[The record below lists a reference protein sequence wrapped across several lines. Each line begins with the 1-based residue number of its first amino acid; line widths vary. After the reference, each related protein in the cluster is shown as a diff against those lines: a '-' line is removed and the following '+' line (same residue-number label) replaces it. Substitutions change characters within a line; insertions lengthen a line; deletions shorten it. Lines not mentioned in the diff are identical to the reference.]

1 MSNKISLDLTAN
13 TSQAEKAV
21 ADLAND
27 IDKLQKKATQT
38 KIEGGGRGSRYSRS
52 RGSKEESIAQR
63 SKASNAD
70 RATTDALK
78 NALSG
83 LTDKLGT
90 FGQSLQNAAQNVSGL
105 VEKIAY
111 ARMAF
116 AGIPSV
122 MQKARRTTQRA
133 LARNMEGPDGQRVMA
148 RRRTA
153 FEDAARLKAR
163 SQTLHNWATGAN
175 GYTWSDRSLQR
186 MGEMKARLDRQRR
199 EFGRQR
205 MADEVSFMY
214 GPTDGKRSA
223 RQLKNLARWQWG
235 YAAGTR
241 VFPSEM
247 AMGVKPGRLRAV
259 GTYLRGGLAG
269 MSEGARA
276 RLAGVEAGAN
286 ELGRIMGFGQ
296 MGTWAKGRIAATGP
310 ALAGAAV
317 GAGIG
322 AIGGG
327 IYGAATGAG
336 AGLGLGALSL
346 PFLLNRASG
355 RVDAGRG
362 KAEEFAK
369 LNAQLSVLAKNL
381 TGSGDSAKVLAEQI
395 QKMGIEGSVPVE
407 QLSRGASMLMLAF
420 KGNQTETSKWLNIL
434 GDMSAGTGQS
444 VEYFAELITKAN
456 QFGTVEFE
464 VFNQLNEKGI
474 PIIDQLKG
482 KFGDTREEI
491 MKAAQAGKITAAEFM
506 KAFEAAH
513 KASMEGT
520 NAVRGAAT
528 LTDLRRQRAE
538 YEQMEAAHY
547 TQAYDAEMMDY
558 ERSRTDRAKRRSED
572 ASFESEAKALG
583 NMLAE
588 ISSFFKRLRDFMSDW
603 TQDVAHW
610 FAKQTG
616 LVDSQAKL
624 DIANIN
630 LYNTGTRVMEQGIK
644 AVAPDRAFRTRQEE
658 LRKAVDE
665 DGIDDIERARRR
677 VTLADFESDYWYS
690 SAELSGA
697 LESAKDNRDKLERMA
712 NDDDYDDE
720 TRAKARAGLTE
731 AEDLVRNLENALEE
745 ATKREQEIA
754 EARRVVA
761 AEEARLKTAEET
773 RTEFLRDNA
782 KTDREML
789 DAYGFNGVA
798 DVEREM
804 EAIKRRILD
813 QSAEDP
819 EAEAKR
825 YEELADLLEA
835 IQKYRDAQRKDAEQA
850 AKQAEEAAKREAK
863 ARRDRELYLLEREA
877 HRNPENYEA
886 AYQLQFEQ
894 QADKLKSLGFSDT
907 EASEMIAEDRA
918 EAIRNAERRLA
929 TNDEAMQKEKQ
940 AIEDNK
946 KTGVEGIENAWGAV
960 QRTMTSFT
968 SPYEQ
973 SQLKELQKVNDNLVK
988 EIDALNR
995 INLPPTAR

>member
-38 KIEGGGRGSRYSRS
+38 NINGGGRGSRYSRNRQAQQDKNRPQGS
-52 RGSKEESIAQR
+52 TRSSGQGGAQLDRSAAAISDALGEITNSLGNFGKNLNEVKDKFIDFAAKISLLEGTFDRWRNRQAERAAGNIRPNAITALRNDAIIARGNNRAQR
-63 SKASNAD
+63 YNNRIEGLRNALGSYEGRD
-70 RATTDALK
+70 DLTDAEIIRAGRIQRHL
-78 NALSG
+78 NRYERLANVNSG
-83 LTDKLGT
+83 RIRARFEQLMPEQA
-90 FGQSLQNAAQNVSGL
+90 FGPN
-105 VEKIAY
+105 K
-111 ARMAF
+111 
-116 AGIPSV
+116 
-122 MQKARRTTQRA
+122 
-133 LARNMEGPDGQRVMA
+133 
-148 RRRTA
+148 
-153 FEDAARLKAR
+153 
-163 SQTLHNWATGAN
+163 
-175 GYTWSDRSLQR
+175 
-186 MGEMKARLDRQRR
+186 
-199 EFGRQR
+199 
-205 MADEVSFMY
+205 
-214 GPTDGKRSA
+214 
-223 RQLKNLARWQWG
+223 
-235 YAAGTR
+235 
-241 VFPSEM
+241 
-247 AMGVKPGRLRAV
+247 GRLTSDQR
-259 GTYLRGGLAG
+259 YLRGLIQWRQGGIIGTPGQLGYRNYSTRFMGMNTTKLHGLGNMARGTIGSYLPEGTGSALMKAG
-269 MSEGARA
+269 RF
-276 RLAGVEAGAN
+276 AGAA
-286 ELGRIMGFGQ
+286 GAG
-296 MGTWAKGRIAATGP
+296 
-310 ALAGAAV
+310 ALAGAA
-317 GAGIG
+317 IG
-322 AIGGG
+322 AVGGG
-327 IYGAATGAG
+327 IYGMATGAG

-346 PFLLNRASG
+346 PYLLKRGSD
-355 RVDAGRG
+355 RVDAGRA
-362 KAEEFAK
+362 KAEEFTK
-369 LNAQLSVLAKNL
+369 LNAQLSVLTKNL
-381 TGSGDSAKVLAEQI
+381 TGSGDSARVLAEQI
-395 QKMGIEGSVPVE
+395 QKMGIEGAVPVE
-407 QLSRGASMLMLAF
+407 QLGRGASMLMLAF
-420 KGNQTETSKWLNIL
+420 KGNQTEASKWLNIL

-588 ISSFFKRLRDFMSDW
+588 ISSFFKRLRDFMTDW

-630 LYNTGTRVMEQGIK
+630 LYNTGTRVMENGVK
-644 AVAPDRAFRTRQEE
+644 AIAPGREFRERQEE

-697 LESAKDNRDKLERMA
+697 LESAKNNRDKLERMA

-745 ATKREQEIA
+745 ATKREQEVA

>member
-38 KIEGGGRGSRYSRS
+38 NISGGGRGSRYSRN
-52 RGSKEESIAQR
+52 RQAQQDKNRPQGSTRSSGQSGAQLDRSAAAISDALGEITNSLGNFGKNLNEVKDKFIDFAAKISLLEGTFDRWRNRQAEKAAGNVKPNAITALRNDPIIARSNLRAQR
-63 SKASNAD
+63 YNNRITGLRNALGSFEGRD
-70 RATTDALK
+70 DLTDAEITRVGRLQRQLNRYERLASVNSGRIRARFEHLMPEQAFGPGK
-78 NALSG
+78 GRLTSDQRYLRGLIQWNQGGVIGSPGQLGYRNYSTRFMGMNTTRLSG
-83 LTDKLGT
+83 LTNMARGT
-90 FGQSLQNAAQNVSGL
+90 IGSYLPEGTGSALMKAG
-105 VEKIAY
+105 
-111 ARMAF
+111 RF
-116 AGIPSV
+116 AG
-122 MQKARRTTQRA
+122 
-133 LARNMEGPDGQRVMA
+133 
-148 RRRTA
+148 
-153 FEDAARLKAR
+153 
-163 SQTLHNWATGAN
+163 
-175 GYTWSDRSLQR
+175 
-186 MGEMKARLDRQRR
+186 
-199 EFGRQR
+199 
-205 MADEVSFMY
+205 
-214 GPTDGKRSA
+214 
-223 RQLKNLARWQWG
+223 
-235 YAAGTR
+235 AAG
-241 VFPSEM
+241 
-247 AMGVKPGRLRAV
+247 
-259 GTYLRGGLAG
+259 AG
-269 MSEGARA
+269 
-276 RLAGVEAGAN
+276 
-286 ELGRIMGFGQ
+286 
-296 MGTWAKGRIAATGP
+296 
-310 ALAGAAV
+310 ALAGAA
-317 GAGIG
+317 IG
-322 AIGGG
+322 AVGGG

-346 PFLLNRASG
+346 PYLLKRGSD

-362 KAEEFAK
+362 KAEEFTK
-369 LNAQLSVLAKNL
+369 LNAQLSVLTKNL
-381 TGSGDSAKVLAEQI
+381 TGSSDSARVLAEQI
-395 QKMGIEGSVPVE
+395 QKMGIEGAVPVE

-420 KGNQTETSKWLNIL
+420 KGNQTEASKWLNIL

-482 KFGDTREEI
+482 KFGNTREEI
-491 MKAAQAGKITAAEFM
+491 MKAAQAGKITAQEFM

-520 NAVRGAAT
+520 NAVKAAST

-547 TQAYDAEMMDY
+547 TQSYDNVMSEY
-558 ERSRTDRAKRRSED
+558 ERERTERARRRSED
-572 ASFESEAKALG
+572 ASHESEARAFG
-583 NMLAE
+583 NMLADL
-588 ISSFFKRLRDFMSDW
+588 SVFFKRLKNVLTDW
-603 TQDVAHW
+603 IDDVPHW
-610 FAKQTG
+610 FARMTG
-616 LVDSQAKL
+616 MVDSQAGA
-624 DIANIN
+624 DIAATGLWI
-630 LYNTGTRVMEQGIK
+630 TGTRVMEDGVK
-644 AVAPDRAFRTRQEE
+644 MVGGNKEFERRQAE
-658 LRKAVDE
+658 LRAYVNE
-665 DGIDDIERARRR
+665 DGIDEDERARRR
-677 VTLADFESDYWYS
+677 LTLADFESDYWYS

-697 LESAKDNRDKLERMA
+697 LESAKDKRDELQRQA
-712 NDDDYDDE
+712 NDQSYKPE
-720 TRAKARAGLTE
+720 TRAKAAAELEE
-731 AEDLVRNLENALEE
+731 AEDLVRKLENSLEE
-745 ATKREQEIA
+745 AVKREQEIA
-754 EARRVVA
+754 EARRIVA
-761 AEEARLKTAEET
+761 AAEQREKAAEET
-773 RTEFLRDNA
+773 RTAFIRDNA

-804 EAIKRRILD
+804 EAIKRRILN

-819 EAEAKR
+819 EAEAER

-835 IQKYRDAQRKDAEQA
+835 IQKYRDAQRRDAEQA

-894 QADKLKSLGFSDT
+894 QADKLKSLGFSET

>member
-38 KIEGGGRGSRYSRS
+38 NINGGGRGSRYSRNRQAQQDKNRPQGS
-52 RGSKEESIAQR
+52 ARSSAQSGAQLDKSAAAISSALGEITNSLGNFGKNLNEVKDKFIDFAGKMSLIVSAVDRVRNHFANKAAGNIRPNAITALRNDSIIARGNLRAQR
-63 SKASNAD
+63 YDNRIAGLRNALGSYEGRD
-70 RATTDALK
+70 DLTDAEIIRAGRIQRHLNRYERLASVNSGRIRARFEQLMPEQAFGPGK
-78 NALSG
+78 GRLTSDQRYLRGLIQWKQGGIIGSPGQLGYRNYSTRFMGMNTTPLSG
-83 LTDKLGT
+83 LTNMARGAIGGYIPEGT
-90 FGQSLQNAAQNVSGL
+90 GATLMKAG
-105 VEKIAY
+105 
-111 ARMAF
+111 RF
-116 AGIPSV
+116 AG
-122 MQKARRTTQRA
+122 
-133 LARNMEGPDGQRVMA
+133 
-148 RRRTA
+148 
-153 FEDAARLKAR
+153 
-163 SQTLHNWATGAN
+163 
-175 GYTWSDRSLQR
+175 
-186 MGEMKARLDRQRR
+186 
-199 EFGRQR
+199 
-205 MADEVSFMY
+205 
-214 GPTDGKRSA
+214 
-223 RQLKNLARWQWG
+223 
-235 YAAGTR
+235 AAG
-241 VFPSEM
+241 
-247 AMGVKPGRLRAV
+247 
-259 GTYLRGGLAG
+259 AG
-269 MSEGARA
+269 
-276 RLAGVEAGAN
+276 
-286 ELGRIMGFGQ
+286 
-296 MGTWAKGRIAATGP
+296 
-310 ALAGAAV
+310 ALAGAA
-317 GAGIG
+317 IG
-322 AIGGG
+322 AVGGG
-327 IYGAATGAG
+327 IYGMATGAG

-346 PFLLNRASG
+346 PYLLKRGSD
-355 RVDAGRG
+355 RVDAGRA
-362 KAEEFAK
+362 KAEEFTK
-369 LNAQLSVLAKNL
+369 LNAQLSVLTKNL
-381 TGSGDSAKVLAEQI
+381 TGSGDSARVLAEQI
-395 QKMGIEGSVPVE
+395 QKMGIEGAVPVE
-407 QLSRGASMLMLAF
+407 QLGRGASMLMLAF
-420 KGNQTETSKWLNIL
+420 KGNQTEASKWLNIL

-583 NMLAE
+583 TMLAE
-588 ISSFFKRLRDFMSDW
+588 ISSFFKRLRDFMTDW

-630 LYNTGTRVMEQGIK
+630 LYNTGTRVMENGVK
-644 AVAPDRAFRTRQEE
+644 AIAPERAFRERQEE

-697 LESAKDNRDKLERMA
+697 LESAKNNRDKLERMA

-745 ATKREQEIA
+745 ATKREQEVA

-894 QADKLKSLGFSDT
+894 QADKLKSLGFSET

-918 EAIRNAERRLA
+918 EAIRNAERKLA

>member
-21 ADLAND
+21 TDLAND
-27 IDKLQKKATQT
+27 IDKLQRKAAQT
-38 KIEGGGRGSRYSRS
+38 KIDGGGRGSRYSRS
-52 RGSKEESIAQR
+52 KQQDKNKPQSSSQR
-63 SKASNAD
+63 STQSASSDVNRSAEALKGALSNITSSLGNFGKNLEDANDKFIDFAAKLSLIGNAFTNVIDKFADKAKSGIRPAALGALTNDPILSKALRREARYNNRISGLRNALGSFEGRD
-70 RATTDALK
+70 DLTDAEI
-78 NALSG
+78 
-83 LTDKLGT
+83 T
-90 FGQSLQNAAQNVSGL
+90 
-105 VEKIAY
+105 
-111 ARMAF
+111 R
-116 AGIPSV
+116 AGRI
-122 MQKARRTTQRA
+122 Q
-133 LARNMEGPDGQRVMA
+133 
-148 RRRTA
+148 
-153 FEDAARLKAR
+153 
-163 SQTLHNWATGAN
+163 
-175 GYTWSDRSLQR
+175 
-186 MGEMKARLDRQRR
+186 
-199 EFGRQR
+199 
-205 MADEVSFMY
+205 
-214 GPTDGKRSA
+214 
-223 RQLKNLARWQWG
+223 RQLNRYERLSRANTLRRQARFEQLMPEQAFG
-235 YAAGTR
+235 
-241 VFPSEM
+241 PN
-247 AMGVKPGRLRAV
+247 KGRLTPDQR
-259 GTYLRGGLAG
+259 YLRGVIQWRNRGIVGQPGQIGYRDYSRHFLGMNTTRLHGLGNMIRGGVGSYIPEGTGATLMKAG
-269 MSEGARA
+269 RF
-276 RLAGVEAGAN
+276 AGAA
-286 ELGRIMGFGQ
+286 GAG
-296 MGTWAKGRIAATGP
+296 
-310 ALAGAAV
+310 ALAGAA
-317 GAGIG
+317 IG
-322 AIGGG
+322 AVGGG
-327 IYGAATGAG
+327 IYGMATGAG

-346 PFLLNRASG
+346 PFLLKRASG

-362 KAEEFAK
+362 KAEEFTK
-369 LNAQLSVLAKNL
+369 LNAQLSVLTKNL
-381 TGSGDSAKVLAEQI
+381 TGSSDSAKVLAEQI

-407 QLSRGASMLMLAF
+407 QLGRGASMLMLAF
-420 KGNQTETSKWLNIL
+420 KGNQTEASKWLTIL

-491 MKAAQAGKITAAEFM
+491 MKAAQEGKITAAEFM

-513 KASMEGT
+513 KASMEGS
-520 NAVRGAAT
+520 NAVKGAAT

-547 TQAYDAEMMDY
+547 TRAYDAEMMDY
-558 ERSRTDRAKRRSED
+558 ERSRTDRARRRSED
-572 ASFESEAKALG
+572 ASFESEAKAIG
-583 NMLAE
+583 TMLAE
-588 ISSFFKRLRDFMSDW
+588 ISSFFKRLRDFMTDW
-603 TQDVAHW
+603 TQDIAHW

-644 AVAPDRAFRTRQEE
+644 AVAPSREFRNRQEE
-658 LRKAVDE
+658 LRNAANE
-665 DGIDDIERARRR
+665 DGIDDIERAKRR
-677 VTLADFESDYWYS
+677 VALADFESDYWYS

-697 LESAKDNRDKLERMA
+697 LESAKDNRDQLQRMA

-720 TRAKARAGLTE
+720 TRSKARAGLEE
-731 AEDLVRNLENALEE
+731 AEELVRNLENALEA
-745 ATKREQEIA
+745 ATKREQEVA

-761 AEEARLKTAEET
+761 AEEARLRSAEET
-773 RTEFLRDNA
+773 RTAFLRENA
-782 KTDREML
+782 ETDREML

-835 IQKYRDAQRKDAEQA
+835 IQKYREAQRKDAEQA
-850 AKQAEEAAKREAK
+850 AKQAEEAARREAK

-877 HRNPENYEA
+877 NRNPENYEA

-894 QADKLKSLGFSDT
+894 QADKLKSLGFTET

-995 INLPPTAR
+995 IDLPPTAR